1 VLVGG
6 FPAGPWGT
14 NCYVIATEPGAEC
27 VIVDPGKDS
36 AGGIEDLVSE
46 HGLKPVAV
54 LLTHGHIDHV
64 WSVVPVCGARGIPAF
79 IHPNDRAML
88 SDPLSA
94 MSPQSVDMLASMTE
108 GRLAMGEPD
117 DIRLLE
123 DALTIS
129 VAGLDFI
136 VEHAPG
142 HTGGSVMFRRAE
154 TTEDPTVLLSG
165 DVLFEGS
172 IGRTDL
178 PGGDHSQM
186 LNSLRTK
193 VLPLADTT
201 VVLPGH
207 GGTTTIGRE
216 RLSNPYLTALASD
229 GGTPSATNRGL

>member
-1 VLVGG
+1 MLVGG

-36 AGGIEDLVSE
+36 AGGIEELVSE

-64 WSVVPVCGARGIPAF
+64 WSVVPVCGTRGIPAF

-216 RLSNPYLTALASD
+216 RLSNPYLTTLAAD
-229 GGTPSATNRGL
+229 GGAPSATNRGL